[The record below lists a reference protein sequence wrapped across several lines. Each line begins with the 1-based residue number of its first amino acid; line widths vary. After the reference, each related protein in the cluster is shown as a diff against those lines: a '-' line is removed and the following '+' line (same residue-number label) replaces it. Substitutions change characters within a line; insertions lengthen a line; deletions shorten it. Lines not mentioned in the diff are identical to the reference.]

1 METPKT
7 TLFRLRNNAVDG
19 TGAPMVAAET
29 EGREGKGDDG
39 TAHIREVKLCCCF
52 TQTSRGEDGRP
63 VRDPASSSYLAAFAP
78 AAGLGTL
85 MAAEARRRDAAPDR
99 PLVIP

>member
-1 METPKT
+1 
-7 TLFRLRNNAVDG
+7 
-19 TGAPMVAAET
+19 MVAAET

-78 AAGLGTL
+78 AAGFGTL
-85 MAAEARRRDAAPDR
+85 IAPEARRPGSSHVRQLAIFSAGARWTCIQAGQRFPQ
-99 PLVIP
+99 